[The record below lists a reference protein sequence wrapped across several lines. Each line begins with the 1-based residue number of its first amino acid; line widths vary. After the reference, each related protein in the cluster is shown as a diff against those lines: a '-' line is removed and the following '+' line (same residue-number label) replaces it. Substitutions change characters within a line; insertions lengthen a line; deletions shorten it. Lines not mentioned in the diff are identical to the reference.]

1 MKILIFGG
9 AGSLGTELVS
19 FYRNEYCNIVVA
31 SRDEAKHWDLKNKFG
46 TKHHVCTVYQTN
58 FTSYVPGETKIEE
71 FSTLSTIVCDVR
83 DKNRVK
89 QVLREVNP
97 DKIILAQAL
106 KQVDTCEENPTESV
120 ETNILGTRNVIEAIE
135 ERNEYHTSHPKVCFV
150 STDKAC
156 NPINTY
162 GMCKSISEK
171 MVLAI
176 SKKSKS
182 EYVITRYG
190 NVISSK
196 GSIIPLFLKQAETA
210 KSFTVTHPEMTRFM
224 MLLSES
230 VELIDRALMDGTS
243 GEIWLP
249 KLDSFRVQDLAE
261 YFSEKYNKLIKIV
274 GIRPGEKMHEILM
287 TEEEGRRWEDRN
299 KKYVIP
305 TVERI
310 SLSKDI
316 KEHFDYSSDK
326 FVINKQELKRRLDLF
341 LETGTYDR

>member
-1 MKILIFGG
+1 MSILIFGG

-19 FYRNEYCNIVVA
+19 FYRKKNVDIVVA
-31 SRDEAKHWDLKNKFG
+31 SRDEAKHWELKNKFG
-46 TKHHVCTVYQTN
+46 TKNHIGSVYQPN
-58 FTSYVPGETKIEE
+58 HNSYVPGETIIEQY
-71 FSTLSTIVCDVR
+71 STLSTIVCDVR
-83 DKNRVK
+83 DKNRVR

-97 DKIILAQAL
+97 TKIILAQAL

-135 ERNEYHTSHPKVCFV
+135 ERNEYIKKYPSVCFV

-182 EYVITRYG
+182 RYIITRYG

-196 GSIIPLFLKQAETA
+196 GSIIPLFLKQAETSKA
-210 KSFTVTHPEMTRFM
+210 FTVTHPDMTRFM

-230 VELIDRALMDGTS
+230 VELIDAALQWGI
-243 GEIWLP
+243 GGQIWLP

-261 YFSEKYNKLIKIV
+261 YFSEKYNKPIEVI

-287 TEEEGRRWEDRN
+287 TEEEGRRWDDC
-299 KKYVIP
+299 KGKYVIP
-305 TVERI
+305 PVESF
-310 SLSKDI
+310 SLSKNI
-316 KEHFDYSSDK
+316 CVPFDYSSDK
-326 FVINKQELKRRLDLF
+326 FVIDKKELRRRLDSF
-341 LETGTYDR
+341 LETETYVR